1 VRGKGKERYGLCR
14 GRKQETDRGDWT
26 RRPIMRMG
34 SNGKDGILVWDGGL
48 VPEETRRVLS
58 GETPYMREQS
68 AGWLSVNRRLTI
80 LFSVSR

>member
-1 VRGKGKERYGLCR
+1 
-14 GRKQETDRGDWT
+14 
-26 RRPIMRMG
+26 
-34 SNGKDGILVWDGGL
+34 LVWDGGL

-80 LFSVSR
+80 LISVSR